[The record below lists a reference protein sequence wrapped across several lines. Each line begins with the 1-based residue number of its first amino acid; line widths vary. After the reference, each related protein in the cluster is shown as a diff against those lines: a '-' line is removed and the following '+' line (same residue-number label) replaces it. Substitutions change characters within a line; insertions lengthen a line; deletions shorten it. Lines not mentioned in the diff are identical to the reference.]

1 MKTDIFRESEP
12 PSLNGAALDL
22 DLDVD
27 PAGLAL
33 RQADIAKLFGITR
46 QRVCQM
52 VSRGLISTKSNGRIN
67 PSQAA
72 KELIS
77 TDVKTAR
84 AKVLVDIRRQ
94 IDTANARANSA
105 ESERL
110 AAFNLIAE
118 LKATINTLARRVFE
132 NELTINMAYKNL
144 ISVGFDETVIDDV
157 FDNAITNSCEAD
169 FNYLLKNADPELV
182 ALIQD
187 QLETTSVSSG
197 AISVGNGDGQAQSM
211 PVLNPVVF

>member
-1 MKTDIFRESEP
+1 MKTDIFREPEP
-12 PSLNGAALDL
+12 TLLKGKALDL

-27 PAGLAL
+27 PTGLAL
-33 RQADIAKLFGITR
+33 RQSDIAKLFGITR

-52 VSRGLISTKSNGRIN
+52 VSRGLISTQSNGRIN

-105 ESERL
+105 ELEKR
-110 AAFNLIAE
+110 AAFNLIAD
-118 LKATINTLARRVFE
+118 LKTTTNILARRLFENEMTINT
-132 NELTINMAYKNL
+132 AYKNL
-144 ISVGFDETVIDDV
+144 ISVGFDESVVDDI
-157 FDNAITNSCEAD
+157 FDSAITNSCEAE
-169 FNYLLKNADPELV
+169 FNDLLQNADPELI
-182 ALIQD
+182 ALFN
-187 QLETTSVSSG
+187 ETN
-197 AISVGNGDGQAQSM
+197 A
-211 PVLNPVVF
+211 VL